1 MTITNRKNNRTK
13 VFTMPELDQQIEI
26 QTLHFNFSE
35 AIITELSYFA
45 EIHRNDKRK
54 DFKESWEKWIT
65 TNSIAQIIQTEID
78 YQYKKGFVGDVIDK
92 MFKSVRYYFRKKLI
106 KNAEKNV
113 EKKQR
118 KPYISLCPQFLAEI
132 DNHALEIIKKY
143 STRTDNK
150 TTADISPASAYT
162 NFCETNQ
169 TCLYEQIERLV
180 DLLEYPDISEKMKKT
195 YKNRFHLMKLTVE
208 NMRIQ

>member
-13 VFTMPELDQQIEI
+13 VFTMPDLDQKIEI

-54 DFKESWEKWIT
+54 AFKESWEKWIT

-132 DNHALEIIKKY
+132 DNHALEIIKEH

-169 TCLYEQIERLV
+169 TSLYEQIEKLV

>member
-1 MTITNRKNNRTK
+1 MTITGRKNTRTK
-13 VFTMPELDQQIEI
+13 VFTMPDLDQRIEI

-35 AIITELSYFA
+35 EIIIELSYFA

-65 TNSIAQIIQTEID
+65 TDSIAQVIQTEID

-106 KNAEKNV
+106 KNAVKNV
-113 EKKQR
+113 EKKPR

-132 DNHALEIIKKY
+132 DKHAIEIIKEH

-150 TTADISPASAYT
+150 TTADISPAFAYT

-169 TCLYEQIERLV
+169 TSLYEQIEQLV